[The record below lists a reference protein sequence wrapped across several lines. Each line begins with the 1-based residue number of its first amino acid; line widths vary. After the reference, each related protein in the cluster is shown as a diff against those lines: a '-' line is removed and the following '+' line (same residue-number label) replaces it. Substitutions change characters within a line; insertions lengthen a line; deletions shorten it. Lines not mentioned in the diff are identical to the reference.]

1 MAPLVTVHPMSDTEG
16 ADPFAAAVRRRLDD
30 MGRTQS
36 WLGAEI
42 ARLLDRGDPFSQAAI
57 SNYLMGKVT
66 PEPAVTFA
74 NEQALQVR
82 AGSLSRLLGY
92 LPAGTR
98 SARSVPDA
106 IADDPGLGDT
116 ARLAL
121 LAAYQQLVD
130 HRTDGG

>member
-1 MAPLVTVHPMSDTEG
+1 MTDTEG
-16 ADPFAAAVRRRLDD
+16 AELFAASLRRRLDD

-42 ARLLDRGDPFSQAAI
+42 ARLLGRGDPFSQAAI
-57 SNYLMGKVT
+57 SNYLTAKVE

-74 NEQALQVR
+74 IERALQVR

-92 LPAGTR
+92 LPTTTR

-106 IADDPGLGDT
+106 IADDPGLSDT
-116 ARLAL
+116 ARRAL
-121 LAAYQQLVD
+121 MAAYQQLVD
-130 HRTDGG
+130 ERGDGA